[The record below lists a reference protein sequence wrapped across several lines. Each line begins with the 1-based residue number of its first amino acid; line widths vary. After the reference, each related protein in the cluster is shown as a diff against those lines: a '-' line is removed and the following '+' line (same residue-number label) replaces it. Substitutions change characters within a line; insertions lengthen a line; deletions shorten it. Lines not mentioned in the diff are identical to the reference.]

1 MWNTQKFKKID
12 PLKQGEV
19 IMFYKVKKIEPL
31 DNFILYVT
39 FENDVKKYY
48 DLKLLFD
55 KWQEFKILQNNI
67 KLFFNVKVDNGGY
80 GVSWNEELDLSCN
93 ELWENGKDNI

>member
-1 MWNTQKFKKID
+1 
-12 PLKQGEV
+12 
-19 IMFYKVKKIEPL
+19 MFYKIKTVEPL

-55 KWQEFKILQNNI
+55 KWQDFKELQNNKI
-67 KLFFNVKVDNGGY
+67 FSNVKVDNGGY
-80 GVSWNEELDLSCN
+80 GISWNEELDLSCN
-93 ELWENGKDNI
+93 ELWENGKEDLDI

>member
-1 MWNTQKFKKID
+1 
-12 PLKQGEV
+12 
-19 IMFYKVKKIEPL
+19 MFYKIKTVEPL

-55 KWQEFKILQNNI
+55 KWQDFKELQNNK
-67 KLFFNVKVDNGGY
+67 KLFSNVKVDNGGY
-80 GVSWNEELDLSCN
+80 GISWNEELDLSCN
-93 ELWENGKDNI
+93 ELWENGKEDLDI

>member
-1 MWNTQKFKKID
+1 
-12 PLKQGEV
+12 
-19 IMFYKVKKIEPL
+19 MFYKIKTVEPL

-55 KWQEFKILQNNI
+55 KWHKFKELQNNKI
-67 KLFFNVKVDNGGY
+67 LFSNVKVDNGGY

-93 ELWENGKDNI
+93 ELWENGKEDLDI